1 MRFCLQSLRSSHKIV
16 LVEIYHFFRNKGG
29 IPVSDTM
36 FPKREERVPY
46 GGGKPVRE
54 RGSRNNRNERKT
66 NRSQRDKNHYDR
78 NQNEPQK
85 KRVRKGGRKLNRNML
100 YLIGILV
107 VLFLVF
113 LAVRKNGSAV
123 FIAEEQVGILK
134 GTEVTAEDLTKKLE
148 EQLESIVGSKVQI
161 NEEIKVEGVH
171 IGGKNKKDVCT
182 MEHLLP
188 KMRNMVTYKVDAAV
202 ITVDGGK
209 AAILSNKT
217 AADAVLEQL
226 KTELL
231 PEEGIPEDAKI
242 DWVEKVEVV
251 NEFVESTEILE
262 QEDAIAV
269 LKATTE
275 TKQSYTV
282 QSGDALYLIANEF
295 KTTVEKLL
303 ELNPGA
309 NLDKSIK
316 VGQVINVPVQKP
328 KISIK
333 TIETQILTAVEPKTY
348 QTQYDDT
355 KPSSYQKVIQQG
367 KAGQKKSTIQI
378 TRVNGVVIE
387 EKEVSKEIIQEAVP
401 EIIVKGTK

>member
-1 MRFCLQSLRSSHKIV
+1 M
-16 LVEIYHFFRNKGG
+16 
-29 IPVSDTM
+29 SDTM

-46 GGGKPVRE
+46 GGGKPAG
-54 RGSRNNRNERKT
+54 GSRNKKSSGRQSRRER
-66 NRSQRDKNHYDR
+66 QP
-78 NQNEPQK
+78 EPQK
-85 KRVRKGGRKLNRNML
+85 KRVKKGGGRKLNRNVL
-100 YLIGILV
+100 YLIGIV
-107 VLFLVF
+107 VLLFIVF
-113 LAVRKNGSAV
+113 LFVRKNGSAV
-123 FIAEEQVGILK
+123 FINEERVGILEDTK
-134 GTEVTAEDLTKKLE
+134 ITAEELTKTLE
-148 EQLESIVGSKVQI
+148 SQLEGIVGSKVQI

-171 IGGKNKKDVCT
+171 IGSKNKKDVCT

-188 KMRNMVTYKVDAAV
+188 KMRNMVTYKVEAAI

-209 AAILSNKT
+209 AAILANQE
-217 AADAVLEQL
+217 AANAVLEQL

-231 PEEGIPEDAKI
+231 PEGGIPEDAKI
-242 DWVEKVEVV
+242 DWVEKVEIVS
-251 NEFVESTEILE
+251 EFVESTEILE

-269 LKATTE
+269 LKSTTE
-275 TKQSYTV
+275 TTQSYTV
-282 QSGDALYLIANEF
+282 QSGDALYLIASEF

-309 NLDKSIK
+309 DLNKSIR

-333 TIETQILTAVEPKTY
+333 TIETQVLTAVEPKTY

-401 EIIVKGTK
+401 EIIVKGTQ

>member
-1 MRFCLQSLRSSHKIV
+1 M
-16 LVEIYHFFRNKGG
+16 
-29 IPVSDTM
+29 SDTM

-46 GGGKPVRE
+46 GGGKPVRNGSGRKSRSE
-54 RGSRNNRNERKT
+54 RSHGERSHSHRERNHHE
-66 NRSQRDKNHYDR
+66 R
-78 NQNEPQK
+78 NQQEPQR
-85 KRVRKGGRKLNRNML
+85 KRSRKGGRKLNRNML
-100 YLIGILV
+100 YLIGIVV
-107 VLFLVF
+107 VLFVVF

-123 FIAEEQVGILK
+123 FINEERVGILEDTK
-134 GTEVTAEDLTKKLE
+134 ITAENLTKT
-148 EQLESIVGSKVQI
+148 LESQLAEIVGSKVQI
-161 NEEIKVEGVH
+161 NEEIKVEGIH

-188 KMRNMVTYKVDAAV
+188 KMRNMVTYKVEAAI

-209 AAILSNKT
+209 AAILANKKD
-217 AADAVLEQL
+217 ADAVLTQL

-231 PEEGIPEDAKI
+231 PEGGIPEDAKI
-242 DWVEKVEVV
+242 DWVEKVEIA
-251 NEFVESTEILE
+251 NEFVESTEILT

-269 LKATTE
+269 LKSTTE
-275 TKQSYTV
+275 TTQSYTI
-282 QSGDALYLIANEF
+282 QSGDALYLIANEY

-303 ELNPGA
+303 ELNPGSDL
-309 NLDKSIK
+309 NKSIK

-333 TIETQILTAVEPKTY
+333 TIETQVLTAVEPKQY
-348 QTQYDDT
+348 QTQFDDT

-401 EIIVKGTK
+401 EIIVKGTQ

>member
-1 MRFCLQSLRSSHKIV
+1 M
-16 LVEIYHFFRNKGG
+16 
-29 IPVSDTM
+29 SDTM

-46 GGGKPVRE
+46 GGGKPVRGG
-54 RGSRNNRNERKT
+54 RSNKSGRQSRREK
-66 NRSQRDKNHYDR
+66 
-78 NQNEPQK
+78 QNELQK
-85 KRVRKGGRKLNRNML
+85 KRGRKGGGRKLNRNAL
-100 YLIGILV
+100 YLIGIVIL
-107 VLFLVF
+107 LFIVF
-113 LAVRKNGSAV
+113 LFVRKNGSAV
-123 FIAEEQVGILK
+123 FINEEQVGILE
-134 GTEVTAEDLTKKLE
+134 GRDVTAEQLTQTLE
-148 EQLESIVGSKVQI
+148 SQLESIVGSKVQI

-171 IGGKNKKDVCT
+171 IGSKNEKDVCT

-202 ITVDGGK
+202 ITIDGGK
-209 AAILSNKT
+209 AVILSNKE

-231 PEEGIPEDAKI
+231 PEGGIPEDAKI
-242 DWVEKVEVV
+242 DWVEKVEIV

-262 QEDAIAV
+262 QEDAINV
-269 LKATTE
+269 LKSTTE
-275 TKQSYTV
+275 VTQSYTV

-295 KTTVEKLL
+295 ETTVEKLL

-309 NLDKSIK
+309 NLNKSIK

-333 TIETQILTAVEPKTY
+333 TIETQVLTAVEPKTY

-401 EIIVKGTK
+401 EIIVKGTQ

>member
-1 MRFCLQSLRSSHKIV
+1 M
-16 LVEIYHFFRNKGG
+16 
-29 IPVSDTM
+29 SDTM

-46 GGGKPVRE
+46 GGGKPVRN
-54 RGSRNNRNERKT
+54 GSGRK
-66 NRSQRDKNHYDR
+66 NRSERSHGERSHSHRERNHHER
-78 NQNEPQK
+78 NQQEPQK
-85 KRVRKGGRKLNRNML
+85 KRARKGGRKLNRNML
-100 YLIGILV
+100 YLIGIIV
-107 VLFLVF
+107 VLFVVF

-123 FIAEEQVGILK
+123 FINEERVGILEDTK
-134 GTEVTAEDLTKKLE
+134 ITAEELTKT
-148 EQLESIVGSKVQI
+148 LESQLAEIVGSKVQI
-161 NEEIKVEGVH
+161 NEEIKVEGIH

-188 KMRNMVTYKVDAAV
+188 KMRNMVTYKVEAAI

-209 AAILSNKT
+209 AAILANKT
-217 AADAVLEQL
+217 DADAVLTQL

-231 PEEGIPEDAKI
+231 PEGGIPEDAKI
-242 DWVEKVEVV
+242 DWVEKVEIM
-251 NEFVESTEILE
+251 NEFVESTEILT

-269 LKATTE
+269 LKSTTE
-275 TKQSYTV
+275 TTQSYTI

-303 ELNPGA
+303 ELNPGSDL
-309 NLDKSIK
+309 NKSIK

-333 TIETQILTAVEPKTY
+333 TIETQVLTAVEPKQY
-348 QTQYDDT
+348 QTQFDDT

-401 EIIVKGTK
+401 EIIVKGTQ

>member
-1 MRFCLQSLRSSHKIV
+1 M
-16 LVEIYHFFRNKGG
+16 
-29 IPVSDTM
+29 SDTM

-46 GGGKPVRE
+46 GGGKPVRGG
-54 RGSRNNRNERKT
+54 RSNRNNGSS
-66 NRSQRDKNHYDR
+66 NRQSRREKQT
-78 NQNEPQK
+78 EPQR

-100 YLIGILV
+100 YLIGIIVLLFV
-107 VLFLVF
+107 VFM
-113 LAVRKNGSAV
+113 AVRKNGSAV
-123 FIAEEQVGILK
+123 FINTEQVGILK
-134 GTEVTAEDLTKKLE
+134 GTDVTAEELKTTLE
-148 EQLESIVGSKVQI
+148 SQLEGIVGSKVQI
-161 NEEIKVEGVH
+161 NEEIRVEGVH
-171 IGGKNKKDVCT
+171 IGSKNEKDVCT

-209 AAILSNKT
+209 AAILANKEV
-217 AADAVLEQL
+217 AEAVLEQL

-231 PEEGIPEDAKI
+231 PEGGIPADATI

-262 QEDAIAV
+262 QEDAINV
-269 LKATTE
+269 LKSTTE
-275 TKQSYTV
+275 VTQSYTV

-309 NLDKSIK
+309 NLNKSIK

-333 TIETQILTAVEPKTY
+333 TIETQVLTAVEPKTY

-401 EIIVKGTK
+401 EIIVKGTH

>member
-1 MRFCLQSLRSSHKIV
+1 M
-16 LVEIYHFFRNKGG
+16 
-29 IPVSDTM
+29 SDTM
-36 FPKREERVPY
+36 FPKREERVPC
-46 GGGKPVRE
+46 GGGKPVRGGRGE
-54 RGSRNNRNERKT
+54 RNKKT
-66 NRSQRDKNHYDR
+66 NGRSSRSRQK
-78 NQNEPQK
+78 QSEPQK
-85 KRVRKGGRKLNRNML
+85 RKRKGGRKLNRNML
-100 YLIGILV
+100 YLIGVV
-107 VLFLVF
+107 VLLFVVF

-123 FIAEEQVGILK
+123 FINEERVGILEDTK
-134 GTEVTAEDLTKKLE
+134 ISAENLRET
-148 EQLESIVGSKVQI
+148 LESQLAEIVGSKVQI
-161 NEEIKVEGVH
+161 NEEIRVEGIH
-171 IGGKNKKDVCT
+171 IGSKNEKDVCT

-188 KMRNMVTYKVDAAV
+188 KMRNMVTYKVEAAI

-209 AAILSNKT
+209 AAILANK
-217 AADAVLEQL
+217 AGADAVLEQL

-231 PEEGIPEDAKI
+231 PEGGIPADAKI
-242 DWVEKVEVV
+242 DWVEKVEIVS
-251 NEFVESTEILE
+251 EFVESTEILTE
-262 QEDAIAV
+262 EDAIAV
-269 LKATTE
+269 LKSTTE
-275 TKQSYTV
+275 ITQSYTI
-282 QSGDALYLIANEF
+282 QSGDALYLIAQEF

-309 NLDKSIK
+309 DLSKSIK

-333 TIETQILTAVEPKTY
+333 TIETQVLTAVEPKTY

-401 EIIVKGTK
+401 EIIVKGTQ

>member
-1 MRFCLQSLRSSHKIV
+1 M
-16 LVEIYHFFRNKGG
+16 
-29 IPVSDTM
+29 SDTM

-46 GGGKPVRE
+46 GGGKPVRGG
-54 RGSRNNRNERKT
+54 RSKKSSGNRPSRREK
-66 NRSQRDKNHYDR
+66 QP
-78 NQNEPQK
+78 EPQK
-85 KRVRKGGRKLNRNML
+85 KRVRKGGGIKLNRNAL
-100 YLIGILV
+100 YLIGIV
-107 VLFLVF
+107 VLLFIIFLC
-113 LAVRKNGSAV
+113 VRKNGSAV
-123 FIAEEQVGILK
+123 FIKEEQVGILK
-134 GTEVTAEDLTKKLE
+134 GTEVTAEELTKTLE
-148 EQLESIVGSKVQI
+148 SQLEGIVGSKVQI

-171 IGGKNKKDVCT
+171 IGSKNEKDVCT

-209 AAILSNKT
+209 AAILANKE

-231 PEEGIPEDAKI
+231 PEGGIPEDAKI
-242 DWVEKVEVV
+242 DWVEKVEIV
-251 NEFVESTEILE
+251 NEFVESTQILE

-269 LKATTE
+269 LKSTTE
-275 TKQSYTV
+275 TTQSYTV

-309 NLDKSIK
+309 DLNKSIR

-328 KISIK
+328 KISVK

-348 QTQYDDT
+348 ETQYDDT

-401 EIIVKGTK
+401 EIIVKGTQ

>member
-1 MRFCLQSLRSSHKIV
+1 M
-16 LVEIYHFFRNKGG
+16 
-29 IPVSDTM
+29 SDTM

-54 RGSRNNRNERKT
+54 RGSRNNRGERG
-66 NRSQRDKNHYDR
+66 RSERSHRERNHHERPQR
-78 NQNEPQK
+78 EPQR
-85 KRVRKGGRKLNRNML
+85 KRVKKGGRKLNRNML

-113 LAVRKNGSAV
+113 MAVRKNGSAV
-123 FIAEEQVGILK
+123 YIAEEQVGILK
-134 GTEVTAEDLTKKLE
+134 GTEVTAEELTTTLE
-148 EQLESIVGSKVQI
+148 SQLEGIVGSKVKI

-171 IGGKNKKDVCT
+171 IGSKNKKDVCT

-188 KMRNMVTYKVDAAV
+188 KMRNLVTYKVDAAV

-209 AAILSNKT
+209 AAILANKT
-217 AADAVLEQL
+217 DADAVLTQL

-262 QEDAIAV
+262 KEDAVAV

-275 TKQSYTV
+275 VTQSYTV
-282 QSGDALYLIANEF
+282 KSGDALYLIANEF

-309 NLDKSIK
+309 NLNKSIA

-333 TIETQILTAVEPKTY
+333 TIETQVLTAVEPKQY

-378 TRVNGVVIE
+378 TRVNGVVTE

-401 EIIVKGTK
+401 EIIVKGTQ

>member
-1 MRFCLQSLRSSHKIV
+1 M
-16 LVEIYHFFRNKGG
+16 
-29 IPVSDTM
+29 SDTM

-46 GGGKPVRE
+46 GGGKPVRGGRGDRSKRKSE
-54 RGSRNNRNERKT
+54 RPAERNRGSRENRQPE
-66 NRSQRDKNHYDR
+66 Q
-78 NQNEPQK
+78 PK
-85 KRVRKGGRKLNRNML
+85 KRMKKGGRKLNRNVL

-107 VLFLVF
+107 LLFIVF
-113 LAVRKNGSAV
+113 LFVRKNGSAV
-123 FIAEEQVGILK
+123 FINEEQVGILE
-134 GTEVTAEDLTKKLE
+134 GTDVTAEELKTTLE
-148 EQLESIVGSKVQI
+148 TQLESIVGSKVQI

-202 ITVDGGK
+202 ITIDGGK
-209 AAILSNKT
+209 AVILSNQT
-217 AADAVLEQL
+217 EADAVLEQL

-231 PEEGIPEDAKI
+231 PDEGIPADAKI
-242 DWVEKVEVV
+242 EWVEEVKVV
-251 NEFVESTEILE
+251 NEFVESTEILTK
-262 QEDAIAV
+262 EDAISV

-275 TKQSYTV
+275 VTQSYTV
-282 QSGDALYLIANEF
+282 QSGDALYLIAQEF
-295 KTTVEKLL
+295 KTTVEKLI

-309 NLDKSIK
+309 GIDKSIR

-333 TIETQILTAVEPKTY
+333 TIETQVLTAVEPKTY

-378 TRVNGVVIE
+378 TRINGVVTE
-387 EKEVSKEIIQEAVP
+387 EKEVDKEIIQEAVP
-401 EIIVKGTK
+401 EIIVKGTL

>member
-1 MRFCLQSLRSSHKIV
+1 M
-16 LVEIYHFFRNKGG
+16 
-29 IPVSDTM
+29 SDTM

-46 GGGKPVRE
+46 GGGKPVR
-54 RGSRNNRNERKT
+54 GSRNKKSSGRQSRRER
-66 NRSQRDKNHYDR
+66 QP
-78 NQNEPQK
+78 EPQK
-85 KRVRKGGRKLNRNML
+85 KRVKKGGGRKLNRNAL
-100 YLIGILV
+100 YLIGIVIL
-107 VLFLVF
+107 LFIVF
-113 LAVRKNGSAV
+113 LCVRKNGSAV
-123 FIAEEQVGILK
+123 FVNAEQVGILE
-134 GTEVTAEDLTKKLE
+134 GTDVTAEELKKTLE
-148 EQLESIVGSKVQI
+148 SQLEGIVGSKVQI

-171 IGGKNKKDVCT
+171 IGAKNKKDVCT

-188 KMRNMVTYKVDAAV
+188 KMRNMVTYKVEAAI

-209 AAILSNKT
+209 AAILANK
-217 AADAVLEQL
+217 ADADAVLEQL

-231 PEEGIPEDAKI
+231 PEGGIPEDAKI
-242 DWVEKVEVV
+242 DWVEKVEIV
-251 NEFVESTEILE
+251 NEFVESTEILK

-269 LKATTE
+269 LKSTTE
-275 TKQSYTV
+275 TTQSYTI
-282 QSGDALYLIANEF
+282 QSGDALYLIAGEF

-309 NLDKSIK
+309 DLNKSIR

-333 TIETQILTAVEPKTY
+333 TIETQVLTAVEPKTY

-401 EIIVKGTK
+401 EIIVKGTQ

>member
-1 MRFCLQSLRSSHKIV
+1 
-16 LVEIYHFFRNKGG
+16 
-29 IPVSDTM
+29 VSDTM

-46 GGGKPVRE
+46 GGGKPVRSGRGE
-54 RGSRNNRNERKT
+54 RNKKT
-66 NRSQRDKNHYDR
+66 NGRSRQK
-78 NQNEPQK
+78 QSEPQK
-85 KRVRKGGRKLNRNML
+85 RRRKGGRKLNRNML
-100 YLIGILV
+100 YLIGIV
-107 VLFLVF
+107 VLLFVVF

-123 FIAEEQVGILK
+123 FINEERVGILEDTK
-134 GTEVTAEDLTKKLE
+134 ITAENLRET
-148 EQLESIVGSKVQI
+148 LESQLAEIVGSKVQI
-161 NEEIKVEGVH
+161 NEEIRVEGIH
-171 IGGKNKKDVCT
+171 IGSKNEKDVCT

-188 KMRNMVTYKVDAAV
+188 KMRNMVTYKVEAAI

-209 AAILSNKT
+209 AAILANK
-217 AADAVLEQL
+217 AGADAVLEQL

-231 PEEGIPEDAKI
+231 PEGGIPADAQI
-242 DWVEKVEVV
+242 DWVEKVEIV
-251 NEFVESTEILE
+251 NEFVESTEILTE
-262 QEDAIAV
+262 EDAIAV
-269 LKATTE
+269 LKSTTE
-275 TKQSYTV
+275 ITQSYTI
-282 QSGDALYLIANEF
+282 QSGDALYLIAQEF

-309 NLDKSIK
+309 DLGKSIK

-333 TIETQILTAVEPKTY
+333 TIETQVLTAVEPKTY